1 MRNIT
6 KYIVL
11 AMIAVVGFMQTSCNE
26 FLEMP
31 LISSAVNIDTVFS
44 TRVKAE
50 SFLWNTYRQVIPS
63 GFPLRANAA
72 GIANLP
78 LHRCIKAD
86 ITDECDYPI
95 AYASGPEIN
104 VTGYEPNVLRHMEV
118 NYSDCYKG
126 IRKAFI
132 FKENIDKVPDI
143 PQNEKI
149 QMKME
154 CNILIALGYHVLVR
168 SHGGVPL
175 IKQSVSPNDDLL
187 QISRSSFE
195 DCVNYIVELCDE
207 AIDNPLTVEQYPTQW
222 RGRVTRGVAL
232 AIKARTLLYAASPL
246 YNTSNPP
253 ISYGNANDVLIA
265 YMNYDKERWKKAVD
279 ANKALLDWAAGLG
292 KLSLINTGNPFVDFS
307 VATSQEDNSEIILS
321 NKAVGDGSAGTDGFT
336 RFYLPHTDQTQFN
349 KGNSITFNGLV
360 KFYKNDGTEQT
371 WPTLNETR
379 PFDEYKTKMHEME
392 PRLLATAWPF
402 GEASIIAPNRYKTWN
417 FKSLPGSSQGN
428 HHGTAVL
435 LKFCYDYQGQAY
447 KEFPVFRLAE
457 FYLNYA
463 EALNEYN
470 STPPQEAYDA
480 LNLIRQRGG
489 LPLVDKTDSR
499 YNTTDK
505 FRLLLQRE
513 RFIELFAED
522 HRIYDVR
529 RWRIAHNPGVIGG
542 PMLMFELTQDNSG
555 NPQAYTTYTTKVYR
569 ERFWMNKL
577 YFHPFP
583 QTEVDKGS
591 LLQNPGY

>member
-11 AMIAVVGFMQTSCNE
+11 AMIAVVGFMQTSCND

-44 TRVKAE
+44 SRVKAE
-50 SFLWNTYRQVIPS
+50 PFLWNTYRQVIPS

-72 GIANLP
+72 GFANLP
-78 LHRCIKAD
+78 LHRSIRAAL
-86 ITDECDYPI
+86 TDECDFSVQYSS
-95 AYASGPEIN
+95 AAEIN
-104 VTGYEPNVLRHMEV
+104 MTGYEPNVLRHMEV
-118 NYSDCYKG
+118 NYSNCYKG

-143 PQNEKI
+143 SENEKI

-154 CNILIALGYHVLVR
+154 CNILIALSYHVLIR

-175 IKQSVSPNDDLL
+175 IKQSVLPNDDLS
-187 QISRSSFE
+187 QISRSSFK

-207 AIDNPLTVEQYPTQW
+207 AINNPLTVDQYPTQW

-265 YMNYDKERWKKAVD
+265 YMNFDKERWKKAID
-279 ANKALLDWAAGLG
+279 ANKALLDWAAGSG
-292 KLSLINTGNPFVDFS
+292 NISLINTGNPFVDFS

-321 NKAVGDGSAGTDGFT
+321 NKAVGDGSGSSDGFT
-336 RFYLPHTDQTQFN
+336 QFYLPSADISLWT
-349 KGNSITFNGLV
+349 KGNSITFNALT
-360 KFYKNDGTEQT
+360 KFYKNDGTEQV
-371 WPTLNETR
+371 WAALNESK
-379 PFDEYKTKMHEME
+379 PFSEYTTKMHEME
-392 PRLLATAWPF
+392 PRFLATGWPF
-402 GEASIIAPNRYKTWN
+402 GEASIIVPSRYKTWN
-417 FKSLPGSSQGN
+417 FKSLPGSTSAN
-428 HHGTAVL
+428 HHGAAVL
-435 LKFCYDYQGQAY
+435 LKFCYNYQGQAF
-447 KEFPVFRLAE
+447 KEFPVFRFAE

-463 EALNEYN
+463 EALNEYY
-470 STPPQEAYDA
+470 SVPPQEAYDA
-480 LNLIRQRGG
+480 LNLIRKRGG
-489 LPLVDKTDSR
+489 IPEIQMTDSR
-499 YNTTDK
+499 YNTTAT
-505 FRLLLQRE
+505 FRELVQRE

-522 HRIYDVR
+522 QRIYDVR
-529 RWRIAHNPGVIGG
+529 RWRIAHNLGVIGG
-542 PMLMFELTQDNSG
+542 SMLMFELTQDNSA

-583 QTEVDKGS
+583 QTEVDKGN